1 MAHAEESGPSPA
13 SAAEKPAAGKVS
25 SCASPRWRN
34 IGLLSAAWCFAVCAL
49 FINVS
54 STAVAA
60 RLFGHDG
67 LATLPIGLYQLVST
81 GSLAAIAR
89 LSSAWGRRRVY
100 VLVLGLAMAGA
111 ALAAVAAELESIGLL
126 TVAAALQGP
135 AFAAA
140 TSFRFVAVEFAGA
153 DNREAALSITVLGG
167 AVGAIGPFLSAWLR
181 TALPQQFVG
190 SFIAMVGIYVVELA
204 VVMGV
209 ALERVEGAALRSSE
223 HGKLPSAAA
232 SRAARGEDVGVEAG
246 EVELRSVS
254 GSVPAV
260 AFAGQAA
267 SKGKADP
274 AELERAADP
283 EAGSSL
289 ITAGASRADAAGG
302 ADEGGAGGELEADA
316 KSDAASPDAGSSAGG
331 LDGGVAGRP
340 SSTGVSRGGSTMDA
354 GEEAD
359 LRPAPARAL
368 RPVWSTALNFG
379 FLGAAAVS
387 SLTYVSMA
395 SLMNA
400 TPLVMLQEGLVFD
413 DTVIAVAGHLL
424 GMYLPSLFSGRL
436 AKRMGPEMLAVLG
449 CAVQAAGNAWFLGGT
464 DLGTFV
470 GAIVVV
476 GVGWNFAYVGASA
489 IIPGLV
495 DELVSADMALLGAQG
510 KHSAAAAAS
519 RAKAIKAFLIGL
531 FDTLNLLGTAVVSLA
546 TGALLDSLGPSAF
559 WLVWLGVSV
568 GIFIFSV
575 IYATV
580 RARCG

>member
-1 MAHAEESGPSPA
+1 MR
-13 SAAEKPAAGKVS
+13 
-25 SCASPRWRN
+25 SCFSPRWRN

-60 RLFGHDG
+60 RSFGHDG

-89 LSSAWGRRRVY
+89 LSSWWGRRRVY
-100 VLVLGLAMAGA
+100 ILVLGLAMTGA
-111 ALAAVAAELESIGLL
+111 ALAAVAAELESIALL
-126 TVAAALQGP
+126 TAAAALQGP

-167 AVGAIGPFLSAWLR
+167 AVGAVGPFLSAWLR

-190 SFIAMVGIYVVELA
+190 SFIAMVGIYVIELA
-204 VVMGV
+204 IVMAV
-209 ALERVEGAALRSSE
+209 ALEKVEGGALRSSQ
-223 HGKLPSAAA
+223 HGKAGPSDCQPGRDGQ
-232 SRAARGEDVGVEAG
+232 RADIDAG
-246 EVELRSVS
+246 GIELRSVS
-254 GSVPAV
+254 ASVPAA

-289 ITAGASRADAAGG
+289 IESTSLRAPAGAGTGGGAVDSVEDSASAAAGRQASNDAG
-302 ADEGGAGGELEADA
+302 AESCSDRTEA
-316 KSDAASPDAGSSAGG
+316 KSGSA
-331 LDGGVAGRP
+331 
-340 SSTGVSRGGSTMDA
+340 
-354 GEEAD
+354 
-359 LRPAPARAL
+359 PAPSPRS
-368 RPVWSTALNFG
+368 VWWTALNFG

-400 TPLVMLQEGLVFD
+400 TPLVMIRNGFAFD

-424 GMYLPSLFSGRL
+424 GMYLPSLFSGKL
-436 AKRMGPEMLAVLG
+436 AKRMGPELLAVLG
-449 CAVQAAGNAWFLGGT
+449 CAVQAAGNAWFLAGT

-489 IIPGLV
+489 IVPGLV
-495 DELVSADMALLGAQG
+495 DELVSAD
-510 KHSAAAAAS
+510 AAAVGLPQQAVSAD
-519 RAKAIKAFLIGL
+519 RAKAIKTFLIGL
-531 FDTLNLLGTAVVSLA
+531 FDTLNLLGTAIVSLA
-546 TGALLDSLGPSAF
+546 TGALLDSLGSTAF
-559 WLVWLGVSV
+559 WLVWLGISV

-575 IYATV
+575 IYAAV